1 MGYLLLN
8 LLSVSCQRPDI
19 RKEVARFDLAA
30 LFAFQS
36 PVRENFN
43 GNLAEVLRSSAAHYS
58 K

>member
-1 MGYLLLN
+1 MGCPLLD
-8 LLSVSCQRPDI
+8 LLSVSCKGDI

-30 LFAFQS
+30 LFAIQS

-43 GNLAEVLRSSAAHYS
+43 GNLAEVLRSSATHYS